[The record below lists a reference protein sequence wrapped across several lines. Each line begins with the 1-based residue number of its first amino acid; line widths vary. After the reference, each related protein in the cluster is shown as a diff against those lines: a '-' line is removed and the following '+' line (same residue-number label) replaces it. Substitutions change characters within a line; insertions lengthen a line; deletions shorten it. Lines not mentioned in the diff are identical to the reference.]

1 MAMFMRIG
9 LLAVAAC
16 AGLLFVASSHARE
29 STLTVAT
36 DLAADVALA
45 AKQGIPVVILYSLAG
60 CPQCEIVRRSHLT
73 PLAQENPP
81 RAIVRQLNLQS
92 TAPIRNFDGTL
103 TTQKAVIEQQKIDF
117 APVVVFYG
125 AGGQRVG
132 EPLVGSMLA
141 DFYGVYLENGIA
153 AAKKSLAPTGGAT
166 KK

>member
-1 MAMFMRIG
+1 MSMSARIG
-9 LLAVAAC
+9 LVAVVAC
-16 AGLLFVASSHARE
+16 AGMMFASAGSARE
-29 STLTVAT
+29 SSLTVAI
-36 DLAADVALA
+36 DLAADVAFA
-45 AKQGIPVVILYSLAG
+45 AKQGVPIVILYSLAG

-73 PLAQENPP
+73 PLANETPL

-125 AGGQRVG
+125 AGGKRAG

-153 AAKKSLAPTGGAT
+153 EAKKSLAPTGGAT